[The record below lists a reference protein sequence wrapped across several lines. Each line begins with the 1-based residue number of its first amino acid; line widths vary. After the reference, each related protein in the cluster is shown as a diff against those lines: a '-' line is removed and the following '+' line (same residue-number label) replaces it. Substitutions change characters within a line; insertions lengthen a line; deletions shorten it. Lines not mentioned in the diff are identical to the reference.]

1 MKTNDL
7 MEKLYNH
14 EETEKNWYDLWVN
27 SDLFKGEVN
36 SNKKPFSLVLPPP
49 NVTGSLHMGHALT
62 FTIPD
67 IIVRR
72 KKMQGYNT
80 MWLPGV
86 DHAGIAT
93 QMVVEKNLRKEKGLT
108 KEDLGR
114 DKFLKIIWKWK
125 EKSENRITEQIKKLG
140 LSLDW
145 SRKKFTLSDEMKRV
159 VTKVFVKLYKEGKIY
174 QGTYIV
180 NRCPSC
186 KTVLSDLEVDHKEVQ
201 GKLTYIKYPIK
212 GEKDRFVVVA
222 TTRPETMLGDMAVAV
237 NPDDDRYK
245 DLIGKEL
252 ILPLVNREIP
262 IIADNHVDK
271 EFGTGAVKVTP
282 AHDPNDYEIAINHN
296 LEIIRVIDRLAKM
309 TGPIPDKYKGL
320 DRFECRKMV
329 LEDLESLGLIDKIED
344 YVHNVGHC
352 QRCETIV
359 EPEVSKQWFLKTDEI
374 SKPAIDVV
382 KNKKI
387 TFIPEKWEKVYFNW
401 MYNIKDWCIS
411 RQLWWGH
418 RIPAYYCKDCGNIM
432 VDEEKPNKCDKC
444 GSKNIYQDE
453 DVLDT
458 WFSSALWPFST
469 LGWADE
475 SDDFKTFYP
484 TSLMATGFDIIFF
497 WVARMIMMGLH
508 FGKDVPFRE
517 VLINGLIRDEK
528 GQKMSKTKNNVIDP
542 LDVIKEYGAD
552 ALRFT
557 LAIQAVPG
565 MDISLSLSRIKGYK
579 AFANKIWNASRYV
592 IMNLK
597 GDEDFEIDLNKIS
610 ITDKWILHNLN
621 RVVERYNNLM
631 DSYRIYE
638 AADLIY
644 HFFWHEY
651 CDWYLE
657 FSKQDI
663 KNLDTRKVLKYT
675 LYRLLQLLHPMMPY
689 ITEEI
694 YQRIKNEKQ
703 FLLETEFP
711 KFRSDHVF
719 VDEYNYINELKG
731 IISETRKVRT
741 ENNIDPNK
749 RIKIYLK
756 NKREEETK
764 KITGSIKY
772 FDFLTKSNNTI
783 LLTEFDDDLKGFK
796 GVYHE
801 WEILLPFENEE
812 DRLNEL
818 SRLNKEIT
826 KLDGKIKSIEDKL
839 SNKNFINKAPEKV
852 VLNFKKNLQESID
865 RRNKLKKTLEDL
877 S

>member
-1 MKTNDL
+1 
-7 MEKLYNH
+7 MEKVYNYQ
-14 EETEKNWYDLWVN
+14 ETEKNWYELWVKN
-27 SDLFKGEVN
+27 DLFKGEVN
-36 SNKKPFSLVLPPP
+36 SKKKPFSLVLPPP

-67 IIVRR
+67 IIVRK

-93 QMVVEKNLRKEKGLT
+93 QMVVEKNLKKEKGLT

-114 DKFLKIIWKWK
+114 EEFLKIVWDWK

-145 SRKKFTLSDEMKRV
+145 SRKKFTLSDEMKKV
-159 VTKVFVKLYKEGKIY
+159 VTKVFVQLYKEGKIY
-174 QGTYIV
+174 KGTYIV

-201 GKLTYIKYPIK
+201 GKLTYIKYPV
-212 GEKDRFVVVA
+212 KDDKNRFIVVA
-222 TTRPETMLGDMAVAV
+222 TTRPETMLGDTAVAV
-237 NPDDDRYK
+237 NPDDERYK
-245 DLIGKEL
+245 DLVGKKL

-282 AHDPNDYEIAINHN
+282 AHDPNDYEIALRHN
-296 LEIIRVIDRLAKM
+296 LQMIRVIDKLAKM
-309 TGPIPDKYKGL
+309 TGPIPEKYLGL
-320 DRFECRKMV
+320 DRFKCRKLVM
-329 LEDLESLGLIDKIED
+329 EDLKNSGLIEKIED
-344 YVHNVGHC
+344 YVHGVGHC
-352 QRCETIV
+352 QRCETVV
-359 EPEVSKQWFLKTDEI
+359 EPEVSTQWFLKTDEI
-374 SKPAIDVV
+374 SKPAIEVV
-382 KNKKI
+382 EKKKI
-387 TFIPEKWEKVYFNW
+387 LFIPEKWEKVYFNW

-418 RIPAYYCKDCGNIM
+418 RIPAYYCKDCGNVM
-432 VDEEKPNKCDKC
+432 VEEEKPNKCDKC
-444 GSKNIYQDE
+444 GSLNLKQDE

-469 LGWADE
+469 LGWADN

-597 GDEDFEIDLNKIS
+597 GDEDYNIDMKKIS

-621 RVVERYNNLM
+621 KVIEKYNRLM
-631 DSYRIYE
+631 DSYKIYE
-638 AADLIY
+638 AADIIY

-657 FSKQDI
+657 FSKGDI
-663 KNLDTRKVLKYT
+663 ENPDTRKVLKYT
-675 LYRLLQLLHPMMPY
+675 LFRLLQLLHPMMPY

-694 YQRIKNEKQ
+694 YQKIKEDED
-703 FLLETEFP
+703 FLLNTEFP
-711 KFRSDHVF
+711 ELRSDHVF
-719 VDEYNYINELKG
+719 VKEYNYIEELKG

-749 RIKIYLK
+749 KVKIYLK
-756 NKREEETK
+756 NRDNAETERIK
-764 KITGSIKY
+764 TSIKY
-772 FDFLTKSNNTI
+772 YDFLTKSKETVLVN
-783 LLTEFDDDLKGFK
+783 EFESDLKGFK
-796 GVYHE
+796 GVYLG
-801 WEILLPFENEE
+801 WEIKLPFESDIDKENEIK
-812 DRLNEL
+812 RL
-818 SRLNKEIT
+818 RKEIEKLST
-826 KLDGKIKSIEDKL
+826 KIDSIEKKL
-839 SNKNFINKAPEKV
+839 NNSEFLKKAPEKV

-865 RRNKLKKTLEDL
+865 KKNKLEKTLEEL
-877 S
+877 L